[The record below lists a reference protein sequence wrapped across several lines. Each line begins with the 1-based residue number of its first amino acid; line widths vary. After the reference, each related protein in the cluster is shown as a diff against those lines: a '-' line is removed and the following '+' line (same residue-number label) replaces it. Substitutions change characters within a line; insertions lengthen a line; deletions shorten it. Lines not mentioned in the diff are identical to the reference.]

1 MESIAKPPKGR
12 LFAGSVVFVSGF
24 LSPALIPV
32 VLSTNLSPG
41 FKTTLTGLLAIGI
54 PELFM
59 VIAAAIL
66 GKEGFSW
73 LKQKIGSFFKRY
85 GPPDQVSKVRYRIGL
100 FMFVIPLILAWGLPY
115 FGHHIPFY
123 ETNKLWFFITGDL
136 MFILSFFVLGGDFW
150 GKIRSLFIYNE

>member
-1 MESIAKPPKGR
+1 METNSVPPKGR
-12 LFAGSVVFVSGF
+12 LIAGSIVFISGF

-32 VLSTNLSPG
+32 VLSTSLSPG
-41 FKTTLTGLLAIGI
+41 LKTTLTGFLALGI

-59 VIAAAIL
+59 VVAAAIL

-73 LKQKIGSFFKRY
+73 LKRKIWSFFKKY
-85 GPPDQVSKVRYRIGL
+85 GPPDKVSRTRFRIGL
-100 FMFVIPLILAWGLPY
+100 FMFCFPLVLAWALPY

-123 ETNKLWFFITGDL
+123 ESNMLWFFIAGDV

-150 GKIRSLFIYNE
+150 GKIRSLFIHKE